1 MNPTKAIY
9 CRTVQAVLR
18 AALPVLPYREPE
30 IFRSCAELSVVF
42 SQKHIQ
48 RVLIVTDEGI
58 AAQLEAALE
67 RCNVAYT
74 VYSETRPNPTI
85 DNVEAA
91 LWLYHRDNCQ
101 ALIAIGGGSSM
112 DCAKAVG
119 ARIARPRT
127 QLRKLKGTLRILH
140 KLPTL
145 IAIPT
150 TAGTG
155 SETTLAAVITDS
167 EKKHKYVMN
176 DFVLIPRYAVLDAS
190 LTRSLP
196 PHLTSTTAKFSFISR
211 INWAAAIKQSL
222 RTSAGMH

>member
-58 AAQLEAALE
+58 I
-67 RCNVAYT
+67 R
-74 VYSETRPNPTI
+74 S
-85 DNVEAA
+85 
-91 LWLYHRDNCQ
+91 
-101 ALIAIGGGSSM
+101 G
-112 DCAKAVG
+112 
-119 ARIARPRT
+119 
-127 QLRKLKGTLRILH
+127 
-140 KLPTL
+140 

-196 PHLTSTTAKFSFISR
+196 PHLTSTTAKFPFISR

>member
-58 AAQLEAALE
+58 I
-67 RCNVAYT
+67 R
-74 VYSETRPNPTI
+74 S
-85 DNVEAA
+85 
-91 LWLYHRDNCQ
+91 
-101 ALIAIGGGSSM
+101 G
-112 DCAKAVG
+112 
-119 ARIARPRT
+119 
-127 QLRKLKGTLRILH
+127 
-140 KLPTL
+140 

-155 SETTLAAVITDS
+155 SETTLAAVITVS

-196 PHLTSTTAKFSFISR
+196 PHLTSTTAKFPFISR

>member
-58 AAQLEAALE
+58 I
-67 RCNVAYT
+67 R
-74 VYSETRPNPTI
+74 S
-85 DNVEAA
+85 
-91 LWLYHRDNCQ
+91 
-101 ALIAIGGGSSM
+101 G
-112 DCAKAVG
+112 
-119 ARIARPRT
+119 
-127 QLRKLKGTLRILH
+127 
-140 KLPTL
+140 

-196 PHLTSTTAKFSFISR
+196 PHLTSTTAKFPFISR
-211 INWAAAIKQSL
+211 INWAEAIKQSL

>member
-48 RVLIVTDEGI
+48 RVLIVTDAGI
-58 AAQLEAALE
+58 V
-67 RCNVAYT
+67 R
-74 VYSETRPNPTI
+74 S
-85 DNVEAA
+85 
-91 LWLYHRDNCQ
+91 
-101 ALIAIGGGSSM
+101 G
-112 DCAKAVG
+112 
-119 ARIARPRT
+119 
-127 QLRKLKGTLRILH
+127 
-140 KLPTL
+140 

-167 EKKHKYVMN
+167 GKKHKYVMN

-196 PHLTSTTAKFSFISR
+196 PHLTSTTAKFPFISR
-211 INWAAAIKQSL
+211 INWAEAIKQSL

>member
-30 IFRSCAELSVVF
+30 IFRSCAELSAVF

-48 RVLIVTDEGI
+48 RVLIVTDAGI
-58 AAQLEAALE
+58 V
-67 RCNVAYT
+67 R
-74 VYSETRPNPTI
+74 S
-85 DNVEAA
+85 
-91 LWLYHRDNCQ
+91 
-101 ALIAIGGGSSM
+101 G
-112 DCAKAVG
+112 
-119 ARIARPRT
+119 
-127 QLRKLKGTLRILH
+127 
-140 KLPTL
+140 

-155 SETTLAAVITDS
+155 GETTLAAVITDS

-196 PHLTSTTAKFSFISR
+196 PHLTSTTAKFPFISR
-211 INWAAAIKQSL
+211 INWAEAIKQSL

>member
-48 RVLIVTDEGI
+48 RVLIVTDAGI
-58 AAQLEAALE
+58 V
-67 RCNVAYT
+67 R
-74 VYSETRPNPTI
+74 S
-85 DNVEAA
+85 
-91 LWLYHRDNCQ
+91 
-101 ALIAIGGGSSM
+101 G
-112 DCAKAVG
+112 
-119 ARIARPRT
+119 
-127 QLRKLKGTLRILH
+127 
-140 KLPTL
+140 

-167 EKKHKYVMN
+167 GKKHKYVMN

-196 PHLTSTTAKFSFISR
+196 PHLTSTTAKFPFISR

>member
-48 RVLIVTDEGI
+48 RVLIVTDAGI
-58 AAQLEAALE
+58 V
-67 RCNVAYT
+67 R
-74 VYSETRPNPTI
+74 S
-85 DNVEAA
+85 
-91 LWLYHRDNCQ
+91 
-101 ALIAIGGGSSM
+101 G
-112 DCAKAVG
+112 
-119 ARIARPRT
+119 
-127 QLRKLKGTLRILH
+127 
-140 KLPTL
+140 

-155 SETTLAAVITDS
+155 SETTLAAVITVS

-196 PHLTSTTAKFSFISR
+196 PHLTSTTAKFPFISR

>member
-48 RVLIVTDEGI
+48 RVLIVTDAGI
-58 AAQLEAALE
+58 V
-67 RCNVAYT
+67 R
-74 VYSETRPNPTI
+74 S
-85 DNVEAA
+85 
-91 LWLYHRDNCQ
+91 
-101 ALIAIGGGSSM
+101 G
-112 DCAKAVG
+112 
-119 ARIARPRT
+119 
-127 QLRKLKGTLRILH
+127 
-140 KLPTL
+140 

-211 INWAAAIKQSL
+211 INWAEAIKQSL
-222 RTSAGMH
+222 QTSAGMH

>member
-58 AAQLEAALE
+58 V
-67 RCNVAYT
+67 R
-74 VYSETRPNPTI
+74 S
-85 DNVEAA
+85 
-91 LWLYHRDNCQ
+91 
-101 ALIAIGGGSSM
+101 G
-112 DCAKAVG
+112 
-119 ARIARPRT
+119 
-127 QLRKLKGTLRILH
+127 
-140 KLPTL
+140 

-167 EKKHKYVMN
+167 GKKHKYVMN

-196 PHLTSTTAKFSFISR
+196 PHLTSTTAKFPFISR

>member
-58 AAQLEAALE
+58 I
-67 RCNVAYT
+67 R
-74 VYSETRPNPTI
+74 S
-85 DNVEAA
+85 
-91 LWLYHRDNCQ
+91 
-101 ALIAIGGGSSM
+101 G
-112 DCAKAVG
+112 
-119 ARIARPRT
+119 
-127 QLRKLKGTLRILH
+127 
-140 KLPTL
+140 

-167 EKKHKYVMN
+167 GKKHKYVMN

-196 PHLTSTTAKFSFISR
+196 PHLTSTTAKFPFISR
-211 INWAAAIKQSL
+211 ITWAAAIKQSL

>member
-48 RVLIVTDEGI
+48 RVLIVTDAGI
-58 AAQLEAALE
+58 V
-67 RCNVAYT
+67 R
-74 VYSETRPNPTI
+74 S
-85 DNVEAA
+85 
-91 LWLYHRDNCQ
+91 
-101 ALIAIGGGSSM
+101 G
-112 DCAKAVG
+112 
-119 ARIARPRT
+119 
-127 QLRKLKGTLRILH
+127 
-140 KLPTL
+140 

-167 EKKHKYVMN
+167 GKKHKYVMN
-176 DFVLIPRYAVLDAS
+176 DFVLIPRYAAS

-211 INWAAAIKQSL
+211 INWAEAIKQSL

>member
-42 SQKHIQ
+42 SQNHIQ

-58 AAQLEAALE
+58 I
-67 RCNVAYT
+67 R
-74 VYSETRPNPTI
+74 S
-85 DNVEAA
+85 
-91 LWLYHRDNCQ
+91 
-101 ALIAIGGGSSM
+101 G
-112 DCAKAVG
+112 
-119 ARIARPRT
+119 
-127 QLRKLKGTLRILH
+127 
-140 KLPTL
+140 

-167 EKKHKYVMN
+167 GKKHKYVMN

-196 PHLTSTTAKFSFISR
+196 PHLTSTTAKFPFISR

>member
-58 AAQLEAALE
+58 I
-67 RCNVAYT
+67 R
-74 VYSETRPNPTI
+74 S
-85 DNVEAA
+85 
-91 LWLYHRDNCQ
+91 
-101 ALIAIGGGSSM
+101 G
-112 DCAKAVG
+112 
-119 ARIARPRT
+119 
-127 QLRKLKGTLRILH
+127 
-140 KLPTL
+140 

-155 SETTLAAVITDS
+155 SETTLAAVITDT

-196 PHLTSTTAKFSFISR
+196 PHLTSTTAKFPFISR

>member
-58 AAQLEAALE
+58 I
-67 RCNVAYT
+67 R
-74 VYSETRPNPTI
+74 S
-85 DNVEAA
+85 
-91 LWLYHRDNCQ
+91 
-101 ALIAIGGGSSM
+101 G
-112 DCAKAVG
+112 
-119 ARIARPRT
+119 
-127 QLRKLKGTLRILH
+127 
-140 KLPTL
+140 

-155 SETTLAAVITDS
+155 SETTLAAVITDRG
-167 EKKHKYVMN
+167 KQHKYVMN
-176 DFVLIPRYAVLDAS
+176 DFVPIPRYAVLDAS

-211 INWAAAIKQSL
+211 INWAEAIKQSL

>member
-58 AAQLEAALE
+58 I
-67 RCNVAYT
+67 R
-74 VYSETRPNPTI
+74 S
-85 DNVEAA
+85 
-91 LWLYHRDNCQ
+91 
-101 ALIAIGGGSSM
+101 G
-112 DCAKAVG
+112 
-119 ARIARPRT
+119 
-127 QLRKLKGTLRILH
+127 
-140 KLPTL
+140 

-167 EKKHKYVMN
+167 GKKHKYVMN

-196 PHLTSTTAKFSFISR
+196 PHLTSTTAKFPFISR
-211 INWAAAIKQSL
+211 INWAEAIKQSL